1 MKIAK
6 TALKNKAKKLV
17 LKLIKPFI
25 PFILLFGGIFFLVCF
40 IIDSIFVQSVQA
52 DDSSMSFEERR
63 MKKKCIEMA
72 DYLNTCDNYVDGKK
86 THELLDVNDREVDK
100 KVEWSHLY
108 TLVNFVCMTNNQEF
122 NEKTLNEI
130 AYHFKSTF
138 KYEKDTV
145 KLEITSTYTDENG
158 NTKTKTEKKEET
170 QYILVESDTIV
181 GHYKYNYEER
191 TTEKDN
197 VKTTKKVFVGE
208 ELIGEKY
215 EKLRNFLRDYLNV
228 REDDLDTD
236 VMIIIESA
244 NGYYDGKENTNW
256 LQTGEPTIVD
266 GKGYISKGKF
276 TWPIPGYTRIT
287 SHFGMR
293 IHPISRSI

>member
-197 VKTTKKVFVGE
+197 IKTTKKVFVGE

-266 GKGYISKGKF
+266 GKGYISKGMF

>member
-266 GKGYISKGKF
+266 GKGYISKGMF